1 MPRTARVA
9 PGDTTSTKLHPR
21 DSLRQY
27 GMGQR
32 HRKKTGARGNDAK
45 ARKTEATIK
54 RDLSPFLP
62 QDTFC
67 LIAAALTTMSEDKP
81 RKCVRLETTCEV
93 VSVVQGGAGS
103 PQIAHRTVCRP
114 GLYCVELKSRTRNG
128 HRGQRRESLDRQL
141 VLETTPPM

>member
-62 QDTFC
+62 RE
-67 LIAAALTTMSEDKP
+67 IVDK
-81 RKCVRLETTCEV
+81 VLFGLG
-93 VSVVQGGAGS
+93 QGGG
-103 PQIAHRTVCRP
+103 
-114 GLYCVELKSRTRNG
+114 E
-128 HRGQRRESLDRQL
+128 RGA
-141 VLETTPPM
+141 VG

>member
-54 RDLSPFLP
+54 RDLSDLSPFLP
-62 QDTFC
+62 
-67 LIAAALTTMSEDKP
+67 LIIGL
-81 RKCVRLETTCEV
+81 
-93 VSVVQGGAGS
+93 GG
-103 PQIAHRTVCRP
+103 CP
-114 GLYCVELKSRTRNG
+114 GLNVG
-128 HRGQRRESLDRQL
+128 HVDVAQRSFKGDGFYAQVVDKIFFGQEGQGQGVSARGRGVS
-141 VLETTPPM
+141 